1 MPLSNFQMRIY
12 LGILML
18 ALAATG
24 CVSKSEADARA
35 RAAYV
40 AGQQAAYQSMQ
51 GSMTDIV
58 VLGNV
63 QKHHVPWVDGLTLA
77 QALATANYTGSQD
90 PKEIILKR
98 NSVETQVDPKKLLN
112 GRDMPLQPGDVISV
126 IGQ

>member
-1 MPLSNFQMRIY
+1 MPLSKFQMRVC

-18 ALAATG
+18 AVAATG
-24 CVSKSEADARA
+24 CVSKSEADARV

-51 GSMTDIV
+51 GTMTDIV
-58 VLGNV
+58 ILGNV
-63 QKHHVPWVDGLTLA
+63 KTHHVPWVNGLTLA

-90 PKEIILKR
+90 PQQIILKR
-98 NSVETQVDPKKLLN
+98 NTVETQVDPKMLLD